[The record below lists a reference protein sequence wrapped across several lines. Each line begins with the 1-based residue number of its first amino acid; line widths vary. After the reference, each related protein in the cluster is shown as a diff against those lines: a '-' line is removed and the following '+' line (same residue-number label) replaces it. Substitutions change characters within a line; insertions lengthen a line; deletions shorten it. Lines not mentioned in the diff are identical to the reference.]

1 MNESFLI
8 EKFTSKSDYIFKN
21 IPPDILQHIE
31 DHMVDRTFRKG
42 QNIFLEGLFPSGIF
56 YLKEGL
62 VKKYKTD
69 HTGKEH
75 ILYLCAPGELLGYPA
90 VLCHEAYPDSA
101 AAIESSK
108 LGFISRDL
116 FIKALSDSP
125 ELMFNVLSS
134 LSHEFGV
141 MVNSVTVFAGMT
153 VRERLALNL
162 LLLAEKFRKI
172 RPVDPVEILLSR
184 EDLANMVGT
193 ATETV
198 VRLLQEF
205 RKSGIIELSGKKIL
219 ILKTKELIEI
229 SKFY

>member
-21 IPPDILQHIE
+21 IPSDILQHIE

-116 FIKALSDSP
+116 FIKALSDST

-162 LLLAEKFRKI
+162 LLLAEKFKKI

-219 ILKTKELIEI
+219 ILKPKELIEI

>member
-1 MNESFLI
+1 
-8 EKFTSKSDYIFKN
+8 
-21 IPPDILQHIE
+21 
-31 DHMVDRTFRKG
+31 MVERTYRKG
-42 QNIFLEGLFPSGIF
+42 QNIFLEGLYPSGIF

-69 HTGKEH
+69 HSGKEH

-90 VLCHEAYPDSA
+90 LLCHEPYPDSA

-116 FIKALSDSP
+116 FMRALSDSP
-125 ELMFNVLSS
+125 ELMFSVLAS

-162 LLLAEKFRKI
+162 LLLAEKFRRI
-172 RPVDPVEILLSR
+172 RPVEPAEILLSR

-193 ATETV
+193 ATESV
-198 VRLLQEF
+198 VRLLQELK
-205 RKSGIIELSGKKIL
+205 KSGVIDLVGKKIIVL
-219 ILKTKELIEI
+219 RPKDLVEG